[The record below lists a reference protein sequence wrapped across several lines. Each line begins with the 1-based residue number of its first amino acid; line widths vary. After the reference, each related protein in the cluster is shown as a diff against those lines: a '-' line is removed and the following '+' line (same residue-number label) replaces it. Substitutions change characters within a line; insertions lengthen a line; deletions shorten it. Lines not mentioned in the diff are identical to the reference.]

1 MKNAKASGEISYEGL
16 ICPAVFILRDGAAL
30 LGYRHYRESEWK
42 TVSVW
47 TTPGGKS
54 EPGETPE
61 DAARRETAE
70 ETGITEL
77 RGLRRIGDVPGAS
90 GRGEIVRVYV
100 ATTDQQPRT
109 MEPEKFSE
117 WRFIPLDEIP
127 DDFINPPALALLRRH
142 LAVGNP

>member
-1 MKNAKASGEISYEGL
+1 MTKHEGAGGISYEGL
-16 ICPAVFILRDGAAL
+16 ICPAVFIMRGDAAL
-30 LGYRHYRESEWK
+30 LGYRHYRASEWK

-77 RGLRRIGDVPGAS
+77 RDLRRIGDVPGAS

-100 ATTDQQPRT
+100 AASDQEPRN

-117 WRFIPLDEIP
+117 WRFIPLDSVPEN
-127 DDFINPPALALLRRH
+127 FINPPALALVKAHLRR
-142 LAVGNP
+142 